1 MNKFWIYDPSILLNK
16 YWEVLPT
23 RDMTFVDQLNTI
35 SRFLIY
41 LIIILVLFNHNS
53 VILLLAIVLLV
64 VIIIYHSLYV
74 NDVKSISLDVN
85 ENFVD
90 EYNNYKEVNK
100 PIIDN
105 PISNI
110 KSNDMIKKVT
120 KGAIVGNGGPKST
133 FGGTT
138 VDRGNYSKDIGVVG
152 IAGTGVISSGKDTF
166 GDSDFITKG
175 TDTNTYTDIAQTGKD
190 SYYSTVINDNPSSM
204 VINAIDTGSLNKVD
218 YNNVDIQTAYIDS
231 NGDYVFGDL
240 KKDSNVRGDEGSF
253 FKDGGGGGCGGG
265 CDGNGDNSTY
275 KMNNDYVNSTCRKP
289 TVDNPYANIVFSD
302 YLDAGNVASPC
313 NVDDDELPK
322 KSLALYNSSIFRN
335 VDDVFERENSQRLFY
350 TLPIN
355 TIPNKQTEFAR
366 WLYDTGPRC
375 KEDTSKCT
383 YYEDPSMTSPR
394 Y

>member
-23 RDMTFVDQLNTI
+23 RDMPFVDQLNTI

-74 NDVKSISLDVN
+74 NDFKSIALDVN

-90 EYNNYKEVNK
+90 EYNKYKEVNK

-133 FGGTT
+133 FGGTK

-152 IAGTGVISSGKDTF
+152 IAGTGVISANKGTF

-175 TDTNTYTDIAQTGKD
+175 TDIAQTGKD

-240 KKDSNVRGDEGSF
+240 KKDSNVHRDDDS
-253 FKDGGGGGCGGG
+253 KGGGGGGGG
-265 CDGNGDNSTY
+265 GITY
-275 KMNNDYVNSTCRKP
+275 KMNDDYVNSTCRKP

>member
-23 RDMTFVDQLNTI
+23 RNMTFVDQLNTI

-41 LIIILVLFNHNS
+41 LIIILVLFNQNS

-74 NDVKSISLDVN
+74 NDFKSIALDVN

-90 EYNNYKEVNK
+90 EYNKYKENNK
-100 PIIDN
+100 AIIDN
-105 PISNI
+105 PISHI
-110 KSNDMIKKVT
+110 KSHNMIKKVSSN
-120 KGAIVGNGGPKST
+120 KVNRVNRVDGVDGVDG
-133 FGGTT
+133 
-138 VDRGNYSKDIGVVG
+138 VDRVDRVDRVNGVDGVG
-152 IAGTGVISSGKDTF
+152 
-166 GDSDFITKG
+166 GD
-175 TDTNTYTDIAQTGKD
+175 
-190 SYYSTVINDNPSSM
+190 
-204 VINAIDTGSLNKVD
+204 
-218 YNNVDIQTAYIDS
+218 NVNIHTAYINS
-231 NGDYVFGDL
+231 NGDFVFGDL
-240 KKDSNVRGDEGSF
+240 KKDSNIYGDEGIFS
-253 FKDGGGGGCGGG
+253 KDGGGGG
-265 CDGNGDNSTY
+265 STY
-275 KMNNDYVNSTCRKP
+275 KMNNDFVDSTCRKP

-322 KSLALYNSSIFRN
+322 KSLELYNSTIFRS
-335 VDDVFERENSQRLFY
+335 VGDVFERENSQRLFY

>member
-1 MNKFWIYDPSILLNK
+1 MNKFWIYNPSIILDKNK
-16 YWEVLPT
+16 YWQIIPT
-23 RDMTFVDQLNTI
+23 SEMTLTEQLNTI

-41 LIIILVLFNHNS
+41 LIVLLILFKRDSVL
-53 VILLLAIVLLV
+53 LLLAIVAIII
-64 VIIIYHSLYV
+64 IIIYHSLYV
-74 NDVKSISLDVN
+74 SDVNSVKLDIN
-85 ENFVD
+85 ENFID
-90 EYNNYKEVNK
+90 EFNEYNSPKNIITSPINTIDMVSKNNK
-100 PIIDN
+100 GN
-105 PISNI
+105 
-110 KSNDMIKKVT
+110 MVT
-120 KGAIVGNGGPKST
+120 KINKGDMVTKINKGNM
-133 FGGTT
+133 
-138 VDRGNYSKDIGVVG
+138 VDIGNKDYTYYSSIVDG
-152 IAGTGVISSGKDTF
+152 PDINSISSPLPNNVSGGLASGTMVNRSGGGGG
-166 GDSDFITKG
+166 GDSK
-175 TDTNTYTDIAQTGKD
+175 A
-190 SYYSTVINDNPSSM
+190 
-204 VINAIDTGSLNKVD
+204 
-218 YNNVDIQTAYIDS
+218 VDIQTAYIDS

-240 KKDSNVRGDEGSF
+240 KKDSNVHGDDDS
-253 FKDGGGGGCGGG
+253 KGGGGGGGG
-265 CDGNGDNSTY
+265 ITY
-275 KMNNDYVNSTCRKP
+275 KMNDDYVNSTCRKP

>member
-23 RDMTFVDQLNTI
+23 RNMTFVDQLNTI

-41 LIIILVLFNHNS
+41 LIIILVLFNQNS

-74 NDVKSISLDVN
+74 NDIKSIALDVN

-90 EYNNYKEVNK
+90 EYNKYKENNK
-100 PIIDN
+100 AIIDN
-105 PISNI
+105 PISHI
-110 KSNDMIKKVT
+110 KSNDMIKKASSNKANRVD
-120 KGAIVGNGGPKST
+120 GVNGVNRVDGVNGVDGNS
-133 FGGTT
+133 
-138 VDRGNYSKDIGVVG
+138 
-152 IAGTGVISSGKDTF
+152 
-166 GDSDFITKG
+166 
-175 TDTNTYTDIAQTGKD
+175 
-190 SYYSTVINDNPSSM
+190 
-204 VINAIDTGSLNKVD
+204 
-218 YNNVDIQTAYIDS
+218 VDIHTAYIDS
-231 NGDYVFGDL
+231 DGDYVFGDL
-240 KKDSNVRGDEGSF
+240 NKDSNIYGDEGAFS
-253 FKDGGGGGCGGG
+253 KDSGGGSSGGG
-265 CDGNGDNSTY
+265 TY
-275 KMNNDYVNSTCRKP
+275 KMNNDYIDSTCRKP

-313 NVDDDELPK
+313 NVDDEELPK
-322 KSLALYNSSIFRN
+322 KSLQLYNSTIFRN